1 MFFWGLK
8 FELRDR
14 IANITKNKLIE
25 IINVVANYELILE
38 QERTDKKSS
47 FYQKLVYLVRMY
59 LSPLLSRQWRF
70 LTTQT
75 RGRDNRSVEN
85 VGRSI

>member
-59 LSPLLSRQWRF
+59 LSPLLSRQWIF

>member
-47 FYQKLVYLVRMY
+47 FYQKLV
-59 LSPLLSRQWRF
+59 
-70 LTTQT
+70 
-75 RGRDNRSVEN
+75 
-85 VGRSI
+85 